1 MKGYPNNIVNAIIK
15 YVLSKEILTNDII
28 SNEEKGKISTVC
40 INVDY
45 SGEKGEYLL
54 KKCFKKLGRS
64 TNQKVNFVCRYSVTK
79 MSFFT
84 KMKDKLKIL
93 SKSNVVYQFSCRGCE
108 SSYIGKTERTLFQ
121 RTKEHVTRADLAIKG
136 HLDNCSNVEHLFSIN
151 DFVLNDTNMHEFTL
165 SLVRQNTRITDQSY
179 NWNVLLFK
187 EAYHI
192 KEKCPILND
201 DVGSCVVF
209 LVHGTILQ
217 Q

>member
-28 SNEEKGKISTVC
+28 SNEEKGKIPTVC

-45 SGEKGEYLL
+45 SGEKGEY
-54 KKCFKKLGRS
+54 FRRFGPS

-84 KMKDKLKIL
+84 NMKSKLKIV

-108 SSYIGKTERTLFQ
+108 SSYIGKTERTLFE
-121 RTKEHVTRADLAIKG
+121 RTKEHVTRADSAIKR
-136 HLDNCSNVEHLFSIN
+136 HLDNCSNVEHLFCIN
-151 DFVLNDTNMHEFTL
+151 DFVLNDANTHEFRL
-165 SLVRQNTRITDQSY
+165 SLVRQNTRIIDQSY